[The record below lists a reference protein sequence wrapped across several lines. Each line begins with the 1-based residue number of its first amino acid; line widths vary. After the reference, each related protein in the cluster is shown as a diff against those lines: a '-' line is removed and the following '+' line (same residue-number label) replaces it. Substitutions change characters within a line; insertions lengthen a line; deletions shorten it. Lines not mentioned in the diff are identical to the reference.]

1 MDERTK
7 RIFESIE
14 KHKQEVLKHVE
25 NEKQIL
31 GIFLYGS
38 QNYMLD
44 TEESDVDTI
53 AIILPTERELY
64 FEKPVTKE
72 IHLDNGEHIVMKDI
86 REYIRMLKKQNLN
99 FLEILFTKYSWIN
112 PKYKPTWDCFVIHKE
127 RLARYD
133 NKKAIK
139 SAIGQIENTL
149 KQAAETIDNEKYSKA
164 LKMYFFLQKF
174 SHRLL
179 FPYEKIIIP
188 SEMERQAILNYK
200 TGKEKV
206 TLGMIYDLAK
216 SAKEYTNSYEYLYQE
231 ETEVLDFMIELLVH
245 KLIKKGIF
253 ENPY

>member
-1 MDERTK
+1 MDKRTK

-99 FLEILFTKYSWIN
+99 FLEILFTKYNWIN
-112 PKYKPTWDCFVIHKE
+112 PKYKPTWDCFVMHKE

-139 SAIGQIENTL
+139 S
-149 KQAAETIDNEKYSKA
+149 S
-164 LKMYFFLQKF
+164 
-174 SHRLL
+174 
-179 FPYEKIIIP
+179 
-188 SEMERQAILNYK
+188 
-200 TGKEKV
+200 
-206 TLGMIYDLAK
+206 
-216 SAKEYTNSYEYLYQE
+216 
-231 ETEVLDFMIELLVH
+231 
-245 KLIKKGIF
+245 
-253 ENPY
+253 